1 MLIRNRIRDETDGG
15 QDLGRLGREVLIDF
29 EVHAVSSAGRS
40 MAVSYTHLDVY
51 KRQLPGNPSQI
62 EDAVGTL
69 HPFQVNRDHAETP
82 AEQ

>member
-40 MAVSYTHLDVY
+40 ME
-51 KRQLPGNPSQI
+51 PSRASARAASMSWDCI
-62 EDAVGTL
+62 EG
-69 HPFQVNRDHAETP
+69 
-82 AEQ
+82 